1 MHKIIAIDGPA
12 SSGKTSLAKK
22 LSKKL
27 NAPILFSGKLYRAIA
42 FEMIKNDIKISQS
55 KKILKIIS
63 ELNEDKLNNKNL
75 FNPVIDLIS
84 SNIAAKPF
92 VRNSLLKFQRIF
104 PKKNLKNS
112 KYVII
117 EGRDIGTVVF
127 PDADFKIFVWA
138 DTSIRAQR
146 RHKQI
151 LKSGGKSSFNR
162 VFADIKKRDN
172 KDLNRKLAPL
182 KPAENSVLLDTTY
195 LDIEQSFNA
204 LKEII
209 LKTKIS

>member
-1 MHKIIAIDGPA
+1 MYKIIAIDGPA

-42 FEMIKNDIKISQS
+42 FEMIENNIKISQS
-55 KKILKIIS
+55 KKILKMIS

-75 FNPVIDLIS
+75 FNPEIDRIS

-92 VRNSLLKFQRIF
+92 VRKSLLKFQRSF
-104 PKKNLKNS
+104 PKKKLKSS
-112 KYVII
+112 KYVVI

-127 PDADFKIFVWA
+127 PNADFKIFVWA

-151 LKSGGKSSFNR
+151 LKSGKKSSFNR

-204 LKEII
+204 IKKII
-209 LKTKIS
+209 IN

>member
-22 LSKKL
+22 LSEKL

-42 FEMIKNDIKISQS
+42 FEMIKKNININQS
-55 KKILKIIS
+55 KKILNIVS
-63 ELNEDKLNNKNL
+63 LLNEDKLKNKNL
-75 FNPVIDLIS
+75 FNPKIDRIS
-84 SNIAAKPF
+84 SSIATKRF
-92 VRNSLLKFQRIF
+92 LRNSLLKFQRSF
-104 PKKNLKNS
+104 PEKNSKNS

-127 PDADFKIFVWA
+127 PDADFKVFVWA
-138 DTSIRAQR
+138 DTSIRAKR
-146 RHKQI
+146 RYKQI
-151 LKSGGKSSFNR
+151 IKNGKKSSFNK
-162 VFADIKKRDN
+162 VFADIKKRDY
-172 KDLNRKLAPL
+172 KDLNRKVAPL

-204 LKEII
+204 LKKII
-209 LKTKIS
+209 L

>member
-22 LSKKL
+22 LSRKL
-27 NAPILFSGKLYRAIA
+27 HAPILFSGKLYRAIA
-42 FEMIKNDIKISQS
+42 FEMIKKNIKINQS

-75 FNPVIDLIS
+75 FNSEIDRIS

-104 PKKNLKNS
+104 PKKNVKNS

-146 RHKQI
+146 RYKQI
-151 LKSGGKSSFNR
+151 LKSDKKSSFNK

-172 KDLNRKLAPL
+172 KDLNRKVAPL

-204 LKEII
+204 LKKII
-209 LKTKIS
+209 L

>member
-1 MHKIIAIDGPA
+1 MYKIIAIDGPA

-42 FEMIKNDIKISQS
+42 FEMIENNIKISQS
-55 KKILKIIS
+55 KKILKMIS

-75 FNPVIDLIS
+75 FNPEIDRIS

-92 VRNSLLKFQRIF
+92 VRNSLLKFQRSF
-104 PKKNLKNS
+104 PKKKLKSS
-112 KYVII
+112 KYVVI

-127 PDADFKIFVWA
+127 PNADFKIFVWA

-151 LKSGGKSSFNR
+151 LKNGKKSSFKR

-204 LKEII
+204 IKKII
-209 LKTKIS
+209 IN

>member
-1 MHKIIAIDGPA
+1 MYKIIAIDGPA

-42 FEMIKNDIKISQS
+42 FEMIKNNIKISQS
-55 KKILKIIS
+55 KKILKMIS

-75 FNPVIDLIS
+75 FNPEIDRIS

-92 VRNSLLKFQRIF
+92 VRNSLLKFQRSF
-104 PKKNLKNS
+104 PKKKLKSS
-112 KYVII
+112 KYVVI

-127 PDADFKIFVWA
+127 PNADFKIFVWA

-151 LKSGGKSSFNR
+151 LKSGKNSSFNR

-204 LKEII
+204 IKKII
-209 LKTKIS
+209 N